1 MRGAA
6 HDTMLPGA
14 AVLPLLL
21 FVALLLG
28 ASLCALAAS
37 GHFPAEHRGKTLRSP
52 LGTLILFGSLA
63 LSLLCLLTGLVL
75 IWHVVPWYAAVI
87 GGGAA
92 VLATPLLLQPF
103 PDSFVNGRGA
113 LLTFAGASVL
123 MTGLLYVT
131 AG

>member
-1 MRGAA
+1 M
-6 HDTMLPGA
+6 PPVA

-37 GHFPAEHRGKTLRSP
+37 GHFPSEHRGQTLRSP
-52 LGTLILFGSLA
+52 VGSLILFGSLA
-63 LSLLCLLTGLVL
+63 LSVACLLAGLKL
-75 IWHVVPWYAAVI
+75 IWGVVPWYAAVI

-113 LLTFAGASVL
+113 LLTFAGASLL
-123 MTGLLYVT
+123 MTGLLFVT